1 MCFKCALVYHICCWF
16 CKYRSEDT
24 SDLEL
29 DDVDIQKAMDILKAH
44 CPNVAGLEHVGL
56 GTCIR
61 GRSVPRFAAAGNRRF
76 VQIVNV
82 GDHWVCATNVFGGT
96 TCDVYVYDSLFSRV
110 MPSLVVQMSS
120 ILRLDNTSSS
130 ITFHIR
136 EFKQQ
141 KPGTRWCGYYAVAAA
156 FAVCHGTDPTG
167 TVYTMEQLHEA
178 VKQHLDAGSFGLLPA
193 TNCKLKRDV
202 QTLTKQRLFCVC
214 HKRAMG
220 QMLLCERCHNQFHAS
235 CIAAFQ
241 LPLTSGSQLQRGP
254 CCAHVTDSL

>member
-1 MCFKCALVYHICCWF
+1 VLFSIVFVVFA
-16 CKYRSEDT
+16 KYRWDDA

-44 CPNVAGLEHVGL
+44 CPSVAGLEHVGL

-61 GRSVPRFAAAGNRRF
+61 GRSVPRFAAAGSRRF

-82 GDHWVCATNVFGGT
+82 GDHWVCATNFFGET

-110 MPSLVVQMSS
+110 TPSLVVQMSS
-120 ILRLDNTSSS
+120 ILRLDSVSNS

-156 FAVCHGTDPTG
+156 FAACQGTDPTG
-167 TVYTMEQLHEA
+167 TVYTVELLHEA
-178 VKQHLDAGSFGLLPA
+178 VKRHLDAGSYGLLPA

-202 QTLTKQRLFCVC
+202 QTLTKQRLFCLC
-214 HKRAMG
+214 HRRAMG
-220 QMLLCERCHNQFHAS
+220 QMLRCERCHNQFHAS
-235 CIAAFQ
+235 CIAMFQ
-241 LPLTSGSQLQRGP
+241 LPLTSDSQLERGP
-254 CCAHVTDSL
+254 CCAHVTDTL